1 MPTSSTALPATPS
14 TVWLARGRH
23 TGPAPAQELLE
34 NLQRLKDEGGI
45 QDFME
50 LSEDERPPDLR
61 VFEARWLV
69 PDEVTVR
76 ARLELAR
83 TTGRPQEHTWTLVAE
98 AEGPW
103 GRRWPS
109 PATRFWPA
117 ETGAGADGGWDHAP
131 GPGLRFRH
139 VNPLPDDD
147 KELRRV
153 LRGALRDDWN
163 VHLVV
168 HEAMTPDARGRK
180 PLVRFL
186 PPGLRDRVVE
196 HRAAPHQLRA
206 VNWALRDSGAEVPR
220 GGAVV
225 LPGTTGALDA
235 GAADAA
241 GFAVRTVFLDGSEPS
256 ELVEAV
262 SRFAAAVKPLP
273 EGAGEVLTALREEWH
288 LLTVEEELARQR
300 QLVAMYAEALEAMTR
315 SRDLY
320 RDAAEQAHEALAV
333 YREHAETPLFPPR
346 GEEPQPAVRSGGSPF
361 QQLTRTLERLRDSA
375 KSLRP
380 APDGKV
386 TAAPHDAG
394 PAGDPEPSAQQR

>member
-1 MPTSSTALPATPS
+1 VVAT
-14 TVWLARGRH
+14 
-23 TGPAPAQELLE
+23 AQELLK
-34 NLQRLKDEGGI
+34 NLQRLKDEGGL

-50 LSEDERPPDLR
+50 LSEDERAPGLR

-69 PDEVTVR
+69 PDQVTVR
-76 ARLELAR
+76 ARLELAE
-83 TTGRPQEHTWTLVAE
+83 TAGHQEDHTWTLVAE
-98 AEGPW
+98 AEAPW

-109 PATRFWPA
+109 PATLFWPA
-117 ETGAGADGGWDHAP
+117 ETGAGADGDWDHAP

-153 LRGALRDDWN
+153 LRGAQRDDWN

-235 GAADAA
+235 GAAD
-241 GFAVRTVFLDGSEPS
+241 FAVRTVFLDGSEPS

-262 SRFAAAVKPLP
+262 SRFAAVVKPLP

-288 LLTVEEELARQR
+288 LLTLEEELARQR
-300 QLVAMYAEALEAMTR
+300 QLVTMYAEALEAMTR

-320 RDAAEQAHEALAV
+320 RDAAEQAHEALAI
-333 YREHAETPLFPPR
+333 YREHAETPLYQPR
-346 GEEPQPAVRSGGSPF
+346 SEEPQPAVRSGGSPF

-380 APDGKV
+380 PAEGKT
-386 TAAPHDAG
+386 TAGTHDAG
-394 PAGDPEPSAQQR
+394 PAEDPEPSAQR

>member
-1 MPTSSTALPATPS
+1 MPTSSTARPATPS

-23 TGPAPAQELLE
+23 TGSAPAQELLE
-34 NLQRLKDEGGI
+34 NLRRLKDEGAL

-50 LSEDERPPDLR
+50 LSEDERAPDLR

-69 PDEVTVR
+69 PDGVTVR
-76 ARLELAR
+76 ARLELAGA
-83 TTGRPQEHTWTLVAE
+83 TGRAPGHTWTLVAE

-117 ETGAGADGGWDHAP
+117 GTGAGADGDWDHAP

-147 KELRRV
+147 KDLRRV
-153 LRGALRDDWN
+153 LKGALRDDWN

-225 LPGTTGALDA
+225 LPGPA
-235 GAADAA
+235 GAVAAGDSDAA
-241 GFAVRTVFLDGSEPS
+241 DFAVRTVFLDGSEPT
-256 ELVEAV
+256 ELVDVV

-273 EGAGEVLTALREEWH
+273 EGAEEVLTALREEWH
-288 LLTVEEELARQR
+288 LLTLEEELARQR
-300 QLVAMYAEALEAMTR
+300 QLVARYAEALEAMTR

-320 RDAAEQAHEALAV
+320 REAAEQAHEALAV
-333 YREHAETPLFPPR
+333 YREHAEIPLVQPR

-375 KSLRP
+375 RSLRP
-380 APDGKV
+380 TADAPAPTEPPG
-386 TAAPHDAG
+386 TRAAE
-394 PAGDPEPSAQQR
+394 DPEPSAQQR